1 MLLGLPPEKV
11 RVIYTRGSGCYGIN
25 GADTVSYDA
34 ALLSH
39 AVGKPVRVQLSRQDE
54 MAWENY
60 GFAYVIDQRA
70 GIDANGQIIAWE
82 YEAWSPSLGGR
93 PGYDQPG
100 NVVTGM
106 LVGFEPAGVSP
117 RAATDPNGQLRNN
130 SNAVPSYVA
139 GCISEQCGGT
149 GTIRSERVLTH
160 TVRSPFFTGPLRSPS
175 RLQNTFAHECF
186 MDELAARAN
195 VDAVAFRRRHL
206 KDPRLIAVL
215 EGAAKAAK
223 WETRVSPN
231 PAQASAGSRRG
242 RGISCVLYEGDNGYA
257 ALVAEVDVDVSS
269 GVVTP
274 RRFVVA
280 HDCGPISNPDG
291 VRNQIEGGVLQGL
304 SRAMGEEVTWDAKK
318 VTSIDWRTSHSL
330 PLGFDVPVIETVLI
344 NRTDVPA
351 TGAGETAITLVAA
364 AVGNAIFDATQ
375 ARVREVPFTAERV
388 RRAIAER
395 TRAH

>member
-1 MLLGLPPEKV
+1 
-11 RVIYTRGSGCYGIN
+11 
-25 GADTVSYDA
+25 
-34 ALLSH
+34 
-39 AVGKPVRVQLSRQDE
+39 
-54 MAWENY
+54 
-60 GFAYVIDQRA
+60 
-70 GIDANGQIIAWE
+70 
-82 YEAWSPSLGGR
+82 R
-93 PGYDQPG
+93 PGYDTPG

-106 LVGFEPAGVSP
+106 LAGFPTAPFRPA
-117 RAATDPNGQLRNN
+117 RAAEPPGEFRNG
-130 SNAVPSYVA
+130 SNAAPSYIA
-139 GCISEQCGGT
+139 GRAARENGGA
-149 GTIRSERVLTH
+149 GTVRSERVLTH
-160 TVRSPFFTGPLRSPS
+160 TVDSPFFTGPLRSPS

-242 RGISCVLYEGDNGYA
+242 RGISCVLYEGDNGSA

-304 SRAMGEEVTWDAKK
+304 SRAMGEEVT
-318 VTSIDWRTSHSL
+318 
-330 PLGFDVPVIETVLI
+330 
-344 NRTDVPA
+344 
-351 TGAGETAITLVAA
+351 
-364 AVGNAIFDATQ
+364 
-375 ARVREVPFTAERV
+375 
-388 RRAIAER
+388 
-395 TRAH
+395 